1 MRTTNQSKC
10 VIRHKASECIGCCLC
25 AETIPSY
32 FEMNEDGL
40 AVLKGGVDERGFFRS
55 DALAMDREDIQIAV
69 DGCPVD
75 IIRLSKS

>member
-1 MRTTNQSKC
+1 
-10 VIRHKASECIGCCLC
+10 
-25 AETIPSY
+25 
-32 FEMNEDGL
+32 MNEDGL